1 MLRPLSLARLNTPL
15 HPLRRA
21 SERLGT
27 EVWIKRDDLTG
38 FGMSGNKVRKLEFLM
53 AEASALGA
61 DTVITCG
68 GVQSNHCRATAV
80 ACRQLGLEPVLLLR
94 SADGPPAGP
103 PDSNLLLNTLLGAAV
118 HWTDMDGW
126 RERDARMAAI
136 AEELTARGRRP
147 YIIPEGGSNAV
158 GSLGYVRA
166 GQELAAQALA
176 EGVRFDTIIHATG
189 SGGTLAG
196 LALAGLDARVLGVC
210 VCDDADYFRRRVA
223 AIAADAVPYGLTLPP
238 AGDRW
243 DALEGYQGRG
253 YALSRPEEL
262 RALAQLARE
271 EGVLLDPVYTG
282 KAWYAL
288 NDTLSR
294 DPTAFGRRV
303 LFWHTGGAFGLFG
316 RGEAIA
322 AALN

>member
-15 HPLRRA
+15 QPLRRA
-21 SERLGT
+21 SERLGV

-38 FGMSGNKVRKLEFLM
+38 FGVSGNKVRKLEFLM
-53 AEASALGA
+53 AEALAQGA
-61 DTVITCG
+61 DTIITCG

-80 ACRQLGLEPVLLLR
+80 AARQLGLEPVLLLR
-94 SADGPPAGP
+94 SAGAPPAAP
-103 PDSNLLLNTLLGAAV
+103 ESNLLLDTLLGARV

-126 RERDARMAAI
+126 RDRDARMAAL
-136 AEELTARGRRP
+136 ADALTAEGRRP

-166 GQELAAQALA
+166 GRELAAQELE

-210 VCDDADYFRRRVA
+210 VCDDPAYFRGRVE
-223 AIAADAVPYGLTLPP
+223 AIARDAAAYGFTLPP
-238 AGDRW
+238 AGERW
-243 DALEGYQGRG
+243 DALGGYQGRG
-253 YALSRPEEL
+253 YALSRPEEI
-262 RALAQLARE
+262 RALAQFARD
-271 EGVLLDPVYTG
+271 EGIFLDPVYTG
-282 KAWYAL
+282 KAWFAL
-288 NDTLSR
+288 SDTLAR
-294 DPTAFGRRV
+294 DPSAFGRRV

-316 RGEAIA
+316 RGEEIT
-322 AALN
+322 AALQ